1 MGAGVASIEIAP
13 GWVDAVQRY
22 VEGLMV
28 NSIAAAEN
36 AANVFHQSV
45 VETARADE
53 DWASMADNITLW
65 SQDGHLVIG
74 VQDPVFSSEASVLE
88 YGDEEHP
95 PHPILRNLTSATED
109 ASRSMQDEMDSI
121 YGPQMNVG
129 APKIVGINGH

>member
-1 MGAGVASIEIAP
+1 MASIEIAP

-28 NSIAAAEN
+28 NSIAVAEN

-45 VETARADE
+45 VQMAREDE
-53 DWASMADNITLW
+53 DWSSMADNISMW
-65 SQDGHLVIG
+65 NQDGGLVIG
-74 VQDPVFSSEASVLE
+74 VQDPVFASEASILE
-88 YGDEEHP
+88 YGDAEHP

-109 ASRSMQDEMDSI
+109 ASKSMQDQMDSI

-129 APKIVGINGH
+129 APRIVGLNGD